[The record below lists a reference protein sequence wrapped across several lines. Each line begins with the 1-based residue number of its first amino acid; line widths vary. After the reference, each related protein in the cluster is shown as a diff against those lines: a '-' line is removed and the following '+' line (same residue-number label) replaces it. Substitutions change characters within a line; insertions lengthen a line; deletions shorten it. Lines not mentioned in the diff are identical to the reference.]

1 MVRGTKTNIKKA
13 KDTFLGKLAAELV
26 RRGKAHVEDFCFM
39 DNVKSNMI
47 YMSVTGDKQ
56 NLLEWYVA
64 YEDSKNVY
72 ISHLLPGPDKTFES
86 ISGRFEKSGDDMKD
100 ICFLCIHLESVAK

>member
-26 RRGKAHVEDFCFM
+26 KRGKAHVEDFCYM

-47 YMSVTGDKQ
+47 YMSVAGDPQ
-56 NLLEWYVA
+56 NLFEWYVA
-64 YEDSKNVY
+64 YEDGKNVY
-72 ISHLLPGPDKTFES
+72 ISPLLPASKKTFES
-86 ISGRFEKSGDDMKD
+86 ISGIFEKSGDDTKD
-100 ICFLCIHLESVAK
+100 ICFLCIHLESVSK

>member
-26 RRGKAHVEDFCFM
+26 KRCKAHVEDFCYM

-47 YMSVTGDKQ
+47 YMSATGDPQ
-56 NLLEWYVA
+56 NLSEWYVA

-72 ISHLLPGPDKTFES
+72 ISPLLPASEKVFKS

-100 ICFLCIHLESVAK
+100 ICFLCIYLESVAK